1 MDRQRT
7 LFLKIVIIL
16 LGMTVVALCVLWLPW
31 LARNAAEQAPEFAYL
46 QYPVL
51 IGLYVTAVPFFMALH
66 QAWQLLNYIEKN
78 AAFSELSVSTLNKIK
93 YCGNAIA
100 SLYAVGT
107 ILLLTQNAL
116 HPGVVIIGFLVMF
129 TSIVIAVF
137 AAILQKLLK
146 NALEIKSEN
155 ELTI

>member
-1 MDRQRT
+1 MERQRT

-16 LGMTVVALCVLWLPW
+16 LGITVVALCVLWLPW

-46 QYPVL
+46 KYPVL
-51 IGLYVTAVPFFMALH
+51 LGLYVTAVPFFMALH

-100 SLYAVGT
+100 FLYAVGT

-116 HPGVVIIGFLVMF
+116 HPGVAIISFLVMF
-129 TSIVIAVF
+129 TSVVIAVF
-137 AAILQKLLK
+137 AAVLQKLLK
-146 NALEIKSEN
+146 NALKIKSEN